1 MDFYDTTHFSQIL
14 NMKFNAIV
22 GNPPYQEEDGGF
34 RTSAHP
40 IYDVFTR
47 QSIALNADFISLVI
61 PARWFAGGKGMESF
75 REEMIHNKSLCELHD
90 YPVAI
95 DCFEGVQIKGGVCC
109 FLLDSS
115 YSGPCS
121 VKTHLGNYSGSPLKR
136 FLANE
141 DVEIFIRYNE
151 SLSIIKKVK
160 KYREQ
165 TMDFYVSRRIPFGLP
180 TYFHG
185 SKEKHDPNMIRIY
198 ENRGISYAF
207 RDAVIKNKD
216 VVDQYKVFIPRSSD
230 GSDFI
235 PHVILGIP
243 FLGEP
248 GSACSETF
256 NFIGPFKS
264 RKICENVMH
273 YISTKFFRF
282 MAMQMK
288 SSQSATK
295 KLYSFVPVQDFSI
308 KWTDELLYEKYKLTK
323 KEVEFIEAMIRPM
336 DLNRQ
341 RKQRYWKDLQEEL

>member
-47 QSIALNADFISLVI
+47 QSIAFNADFISLVI
-61 PARWFAGGKGMESF
+61 PARWFAGGKGMDSF

-109 FLLDSS
+109 FLLDNS

-141 DVEIFIRYNE
+141 DEEIFIRYNE

-160 KYREQ
+160 KYRER

-185 SKEKHDPNMIRIY
+185 SKEKYDPNMIRIY

-216 VVDQYKVFIPRSSD
+216 VIDQYKVFIPRSSD

-288 SSQSATK
+288 FSQSATK

-308 KWTDELLYEKYKLTK
+308 KWTDELLYKKYKLTK

-341 RKQRYWKDLQEEL
+341 RKQRYWKDLQKEL

>member
-1 MDFYDTTHFSQIL
+1 
-14 NMKFNAIV
+14 MKFNAVV
-22 GNPPYQEEDGGF
+22 GNPPYQKEDGGF
-34 RTSAHP
+34 RISAHP

-47 QSIALNADFISLVI
+47 QSIALNADLVSLVI

-75 REEMIHNKSLCELHD
+75 REEMIHNKSLRELHD

-121 VKTHLGNYSGSPLKR
+121 VKTQLGNYTGTSLKR
-136 FLANE
+136 YFTDE
-141 DVEIFIRYNE
+141 SERIVIRYNE
-151 SLSIIKKVK
+151 SLSIIQKVK
-160 KYREQ
+160 KFKEK
-165 TMDFYVSRRIPFGLP
+165 TMDLYVSRRIPFGLP

-185 SKEKHDPNMIRIY
+185 SKEKQRPEMIRIY
-198 ENRGISYAF
+198 ENRGISYVSS
-207 RDAVIKNKD
+207 DAIVKNRD

-243 FLGEP
+243 FIGEP
-248 GSACSETF
+248 GTACSETF

-264 RKICENVMH
+264 REICENVMQ

-295 KLYSFVPVQDFSI
+295 KLYSFVPVQNFNI
-308 KWTDELLYEKYKLTK
+308 KWTDEMLNKKYKLTK
-323 KEVEFIEAMIRPM
+323 KEIKFIDAMIRPM

-341 RKQRYWKDLQEEL
+341 RKQRYWKDLQKGL